1 MQILCVTCLFVALLG
16 CVMGA
21 NGKYLNI
28 KSITIFLIG
37 FQYFSLVRCGQK
49 GGVSGACNKMIKGYM
64 YSAPKKSCFSM
75 VLRGCATQGKFFDTK
90 TDCEECLT
98 F

>member
-1 MQILCVTCLFVALLG
+1 MQILYVTCLCVALLG

-21 NGKYLNI
+21 N
-28 KSITIFLIG
+28 
-37 FQYFSLVRCGQK
+37 VRCGQT
-49 GGVSGACNKMIKGYM
+49 GGVSGTCNKVIKGYM

-90 TDCEECLT
+90 SDCEECLT